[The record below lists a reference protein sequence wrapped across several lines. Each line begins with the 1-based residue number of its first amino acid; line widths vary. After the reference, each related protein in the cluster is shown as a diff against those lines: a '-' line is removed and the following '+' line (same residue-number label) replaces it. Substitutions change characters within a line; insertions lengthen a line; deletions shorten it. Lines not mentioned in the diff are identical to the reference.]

1 MNLPEYLGGMFL
13 GLLLIVGGIARFIIF
28 SDTGNHFMSV
38 IFLGIGGVMFSYYV
52 MKSKRTD

>member
-1 MNLPEYLGGMFL
+1 MNFPKYLGGMFL
-13 GLLLIVGGIARFIIF
+13 GLLMIVGGIARFIYF

-52 MKSKRTD
+52 IKSKRVD